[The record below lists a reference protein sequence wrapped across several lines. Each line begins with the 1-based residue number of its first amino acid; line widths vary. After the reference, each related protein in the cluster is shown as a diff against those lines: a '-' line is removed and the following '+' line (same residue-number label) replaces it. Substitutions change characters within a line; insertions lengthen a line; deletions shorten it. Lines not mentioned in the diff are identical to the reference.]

1 MLQLSIITHS
11 ITQTEATALAKTM
24 QSQLGPTTTILSIHP
39 YHKFPDSYSINLET
53 IVPPDN
59 PAAIIHQAIALAYQ
73 IVSPWL
79 MYYDSDLEK
88 IELIYN
94 ESDQTQ
100 KRHLAFEKIRWGQI
114 SY

>member
-59 PAAIIHQAIALAYQ
+59 PAAIIHQAINLADQ
-73 IVSPWL
+73 LVSPWL
-79 MYYDSDLEK
+79 TYYDNDLEK

-94 ESDQTQ
+94 HSEQAQ
-100 KRHLAFEKIRWGQI
+100 IRKNTFNQI
-114 SY
+114 KWAQIIY